1 MCIRFDL
8 CMDAWRDACVY
19 AFRALTDS
27 HTHSLTHTRTG
38 ALTLANKVSQGSGS
52 GGEKCTS
59 QSPNLM
65 KVDCCSA
72 SSQYSHNHGCP
83 NAFDGTHRNE
93 WATKGE
99 GAGSW
104 IIAYLVG
111 TVSKFTYKQRT
122 SRADWNK
129 DIRLEFSD
137 GSTQTYQLQATA
149 DVQTFTLSKPVKTTY
164 VKIVVVSTHNKL
176 NNGAAEI
183 QFFGCSSGTAACGG
197 SQGSG
202 GGGEECT
209 LCTTVSEV
217 CVHGY
222 ACLHVYT
229 RAAMPAF
236 PLETYLCS

>member
-1 MCIRFDL
+1 MQ
-8 CMDAWRDACVY
+8 
-19 AFRALTDS
+19 
-27 HTHSLTHTRTG
+27 
-38 ALTLANKVSQGSGS
+38 NKVSQGSGS

-149 DVQTFTLSKPVKTTY
+149 DVQTFTLSKPVKTTF
-164 VKIVVVSTHNKL
+164 VKIVVVSTHGKL

-197 SQGSG
+197 SGGSG
-202 GGGEECT
+202 SKGEGCISQ
-209 LCTTVSEV
+209 LAKCL
-217 CVHGY
+217 Y
-222 ACLHVYT
+222 LHVFDVAKSCVIQIMNPFERLICCMVGVPWWYFFRFRT
-229 RAAMPAF
+229 F
-236 PLETYLCS
+236 EK

>member
-1 MCIRFDL
+1 
-8 CMDAWRDACVY
+8 
-19 AFRALTDS
+19 
-27 HTHSLTHTRTG
+27 
-38 ALTLANKVSQGSGS
+38 
-52 GGEKCTS
+52 
-59 QSPNLM
+59 M

-72 SSQYSHNHGCP
+72 SSQYSHNHGCA

-93 WATKGE
+93 WVTKGE

-183 QFFGCSSGTAACGG
+183 QFFGCTSGTAVCGG

-209 LCTTVSEV
+209 LCTVSEV

-222 ACLHVYT
+222 ACLHVHT
-229 RAAMPAF
+229 RAAVTAF